1 MFRVTRAEE
10 QGVRLTM
17 RLATTME
24 QMTLGELSEAESLP
38 EPTVAKLLG
47 MLRRGGV
54 VEAVRGRNGGYIL
67 GGTPDN
73 ISTAM
78 VLAAITGNPAFGYPC
93 QKPNPNEETACPRT
107 GDCGLRPVW
116 QHLESRVLDILQETT
131 IADLLKKESNAARD
145 LNHLWPLSEDGLPA
159 ED

>member
-17 RLATTME
+17 RLATVGE
-24 QMTLGELSEAESLP
+24 QMTLGELAEAETLP

-54 VEAVRGRNGGYIL
+54 VDAVRGRNGGYIL
-67 GGTPDN
+67 NGLADQ
-73 ISTAM
+73 ISIS
-78 VLAAITGNPAFGYPC
+78 VILEVITGHPAYGYPC
-93 QKPNPNEETACPRT
+93 QKTNVNDESECPRA

-116 QHLESRVLDILQETT
+116 QHLESRVLEVLQETT
-131 IADLLKKESNAARD
+131 IADLLKKESNSAKELD
-145 LNHLWPLSEDGLPA
+145 NLWPLSA
-159 ED
+159 E

>member
-10 QGVRLTM
+10 QGLRLTM
-17 RLATTME
+17 RLASMGE
-24 QMTLGELSEAESLP
+24 QLTLGELAVAESLP

-67 GGTPDN
+67 NGHPDD
-73 ISTAM
+73 ISTAQI
-78 VLAAITGNPAFGYPC
+78 LAAITGHPAYGYPC

-107 GDCGLRPVW
+107 ADCGLRPVW
-116 QHLESRVLDILQETT
+116 QHLESKVLEILQETT
-131 IADLLKKESNAARD
+131 IADLLKKESNSARD
-145 LNHLWPLSEDGLPA
+145 LKQLWPLSGNGPA
-159 ED
+159 ATD